1 MVGATVNGNKF
12 FGLPV
17 FWAGISEPAMEIKKA
32 KFQVIRSCG
41 LAYTAPRVPLLG
53 RVEKLPLQKVR
64 TPMSDFQLGYFHW
77 AHMDKF
83 LWDLI
88 LGCTLRDPE

>member
-1 MVGATVNGNKF
+1 
-12 FGLPV
+12 
-17 FWAGISEPAMEIKKA
+17 MEIKNT
-32 KFQVIRSCG
+32 KFQAIRSCG
-41 LAYTAPRVPLLG
+41 LAYTALRVPQLC
-53 RVEKLPLQKVR
+53 RAEKSHLQKVR

>member
-1 MVGATVNGNKF
+1 
-12 FGLPV
+12 
-17 FWAGISEPAMEIKKA
+17 MEIKDTKC
-32 KFQVIRSCG
+32 QEIRSCG
-41 LAYTAPRVPLLG
+41 LAYTALRVPLLG
-53 RVEKLPLQKVR
+53 RVEKLLLQKVR

-88 LGCTLRDPE
+88 LGRTPRDPE

>member
-1 MVGATVNGNKF
+1 
-12 FGLPV
+12 
-17 FWAGISEPAMEIKKA
+17 MEIKDTKCQA
-32 KFQVIRSCG
+32 IRSCG
-41 LAYTAPRVPLLG
+41 LAYMGPACRISVVS
-53 RVEKLPLQKVR
+53 RNCISSQKVR